1 MDELI
6 LIILSFTENL
16 KEMIECRK
24 RVYKNRNGKMKHV
37 KMNMNMMMENTYIPM
52 VGCDVNFIMYT
63 LVNDERAVSIRM
75 ITNDKFHNK
84 DTLIKISPYN
94 PIHFAE

>member
-1 MDELI
+1 ME
-6 LIILSFTENL
+6 
-16 KEMIECRK
+16 
-24 RVYKNRNGKMKHV
+24 RNGKMKRL
-37 KMNMNMMMENTYIPM
+37 NMNINLIMENTYIPI
-52 VGCDVNFIMYT
+52 VGCEVNFIIYT

-75 ITNDKFHNK
+75 ITNDKFHSK

>member
-1 MDELI
+1 MNINLI
-6 LIILSFTENL
+6 
-16 KEMIECRK
+16 
-24 RVYKNRNGKMKHV
+24 
-37 KMNMNMMMENTYIPM
+37 MENTYIPI
-52 VGCDVNFIMYT
+52 VGCEVNFIIYT

-75 ITNDKFHNK
+75 ITNDKFHSK